1 MQIKKSFS
9 LTIML
14 FHLLHVC
21 FTYYIPTGTHSNI
34 TLHNISFGS
43 CFYGRESERLD
54 MFKVVLQ
61 NDPQLW
67 MWMGDAAY
75 VDEPTMRFWASSID
89 VNFTKARSIFKGS
102 KENERINNFFTENII
117 YIN

>member
-1 MQIKKSFS
+1 MLIKNAFFIIVSFFH
-9 LTIML
+9 L
-14 FHLLHVC
+14 FHKSIS
-21 FTYYIPTGTHSNI
+21 YYIPTGAHSNI

-43 CFYGRESERLD
+43 CFYGRESERFD

-89 VNFTKARSIFKGS
+89 VNFTEVRSIFS
-102 KENERINNFFTENII
+102 ASRENECK
-117 YIN
+117 